1 MSPAQ
6 QPAIA
11 TQVGRCW
18 CIVAITMKPSWR
30 TTTATRCQSGCGA
43 RRLLVAGIVAI
54 VAFGNTGRTPA
65 AIGSVPAAAAENM
78 KRNTATMKCDAKAAE
93 VVNIDGIVDISDEWS
108 PTTSGSK
115 GNKDADYGIRC
126 AWDGKR
132 IVIAVVVTDDR
143 LVRLPKTGGN
153 EDKLVVSLA
162 AGGAP
167 VVVSIWPGNA
177 MAKRRQTVTPKAP
190 KQMELADSLTD
201 SGFSLELALPASA
214 VPGLSASTAEL
225 QLNVVYED
233 ADFATGPKPDVA
245 FNIARTIELADRS
258 QLFAD
263 FLTTVRLRKADI
275 VFDKLANFDVDLRG
289 QERVVMG
296 GTIVGVLTSQFAFVQ
311 LPAAKPQ
318 DIIARGMLPFGP
330 ISNSAGVSG
339 RSIIYTVVRQKFD
352 TGSRDL
358 LMLFT
363 VWSGQL
369 QPLGSFE
376 IRKQIGAMIFETTF
390 QTSKAKNNRA
400 MEITLTPKPATGF
413 TVDNYQP
420 STEPDADSIL
430 LPWDTERAN
439 VVLSL
444 SGMDL
449 VRRDVAAKVTKA
461 SSPTKRA
468 SR

>member
-1 MSPAQ
+1 MNQ
-6 QPAIA
+6 RWRTIA
-11 TQVGRCW
+11 VARCTQKIWVLGLLLASLTVQRLSS
-18 CIVAITMKPSWR
+18 AHAETMKLGPF
-30 TTTATRCQSGCGA
+30 
-43 RRLLVAGIVAI
+43 V
-54 VAFGNTGRTPA
+54 
-65 AIGSVPAAAAENM
+65 
-78 KRNTATMKCDAKAAE
+78 MKCDAKAAE
-93 VVNIDGIVDISDEWS
+93 TVNIDGIVDISDEWS
-108 PTTSGSK
+108 PGTSGST
-115 GNKDADYGIRC
+115 GSKDADYAIRC

-143 LVRLPKTGGN
+143 LVRLPKPGGN
-153 EDKLVVSLA
+153 EDRLVISIA

-167 VVVSIWPGNA
+167 VVVNVWPGNA
-177 MAKRRQTVTPKAP
+177 IAKRRVVVTPKAP
-190 KQMELADSLTD
+190 KKMELADSLTA
-201 SGFSLELALPASA
+201 SGFSMEVALPASS
-214 VPGLSASTAEL
+214 VPGLSAATAEL
-225 QLNVVYED
+225 QLNVTYED
-233 ADFATGPKPDVA
+233 ADAATGPKPDIG

-263 FLTTVRLRKADI
+263 FLSTVRLRKADI
-275 VFDKLANFDVDLRG
+275 VFDKRANFDVDLRG

-296 GTIVGVLTSQFAFVQ
+296 GTIIGVLTSQFAYVQ

-318 DIIARGMLPFGP
+318 DIIARGVLPFGP
-330 ISNSAGVSG
+330 TTTASGG
-339 RSIIYTVVRQKFD
+339 RSIVYAVVRQKFD

-376 IRKQIGAMIFETTF
+376 IRKQIGPMVFETTF
-390 QTSKAKNNRA
+390 QSTKAKGGKA
-400 MEITLTPKPATGF
+400 MEITLTPKPAVGF

-430 LPWDTERAN
+430 LPWDSDRAS

-444 SGMDL
+444 SGMDI
-449 VRRDVAAKVTKA
+449 VRRDIATK
-461 SSPTKRA
+461 TKNTKLTKGA

>member
-1 MSPAQ
+1 MVGLGAFVAVGVTSAARGLPSAQ
-6 QPAIA
+6 AE
-11 TQVGRCW
+11 
-18 CIVAITMKPSWR
+18 TMKMG
-30 TTTATRCQSGCGA
+30 T
-43 RRLLVAGIVAI
+43 L
-54 VAFGNTGRTPA
+54 
-65 AIGSVPAAAAENM
+65 
-78 KRNTATMKCDAKAAE
+78 TMKCDAKAAD
-93 VVNIDGIVDISDEWS
+93 VVNIDGIVDTSDEWS
-108 PTTSGSK
+108 PGTMGSTQS
-115 GNKDADYGIRC
+115 KDADYAIRC

-143 LVRLPKTGGN
+143 LVRLPKAGGN
-153 EDKLVVSLA
+153 EDKLVVSIA

-167 VVVSIWPGNA
+167 VVVNVWPGNA

-190 KQMELADSLTD
+190 KQMELADSLTA

-214 VPGLSASTAEL
+214 VPGLSGSTAEL
-225 QLNVVYED
+225 QLNVMYED
-233 ADFATGPKPDVA
+233 ADAATGPKPDIG
-245 FNIARTIELADRS
+245 FNITRTIELADRS

-263 FLTTVRLRKADI
+263 FLSTVRLRKADI

-318 DIIARGMLPFGP
+318 DIIARGVLPFGP
-330 ISNSAGVSG
+330 VATG
-339 RSIIYTVVRQKFD
+339 RSIIYAVVRQKFD

-376 IRKQIGAMIFETTF
+376 IRKQIGTMIFETTF
-390 QTSKAKNNRA
+390 QSSKAKNNKA
-400 MEITLTPKPATGF
+400 MEITLTPKPAIGF

-430 LPWDTERAN
+430 LPWDTDRAS

-444 SGMDL
+444 SGMDI
-449 VRRDVAAKVTKA
+449 VRRDVAAKVSKA
-461 SSPTKRA
+461 SSSTKRVN
-468 SR
+468 R

>member
-1 MSPAQ
+1 MVGLGTLIAVSGASGISAILGDVPSAQ
-6 QPAIA
+6 AE
-11 TQVGRCW
+11 
-18 CIVAITMKPSWR
+18 TMKMG
-30 TTTATRCQSGCGA
+30 T
-43 RRLLVAGIVAI
+43 
-54 VAFGNTGRTPA
+54 F
-65 AIGSVPAAAAENM
+65 
-78 KRNTATMKCDAKAAE
+78 TMKCDAKAAD

-108 PTTSGSK
+108 PGTAGGTGS
-115 GNKDADYGIRC
+115 KDADYGIRC

-143 LVRLPKTGGN
+143 LVRLPKPGGN
-153 EDKLVVSLA
+153 EDKLVVSIA

-167 VVVSIWPGNA
+167 VVVNVWPGNA
-177 MAKRRQTVTPKAP
+177 IAKRRQVVTPKAP
-190 KQMELADSLTD
+190 KQMELADSLTG
-201 SGFSLELALPASA
+201 SGFSLEVALPASA

-225 QLNVVYED
+225 QLNVMYED
-233 ADFATGPKPDVA
+233 ADAASGPKPDIG
-245 FNIARTIELADRS
+245 FNIARKIELADRS

-263 FLTTVRLRKADI
+263 FLSTVRLRKTDI

-318 DIIARGMLPFGP
+318 DVIARGVLPFGP
-330 ISNSAGVSG
+330 TSAGGGGGTG
-339 RSIIYTVVRQKFD
+339 RSVIYAVVRQKFD

-376 IRKQIGAMIFETTF
+376 IRKQIGTMIFETTF
-390 QTSKAKNNRA
+390 QSSKAKNGKA
-400 MEITLTPKPATGF
+400 MEITLTPKPAVGF

-430 LPWDTERAN
+430 LPWDTERASM
-439 VVLSL
+439 VLSL
-444 SGMDL
+444 TGMDI
-449 VRRDVAAKVTKA
+449 VRRDVAATASKA
-461 SSPTKRA
+461 SKGT